1 MKMLFTSKDELKKF
15 LQKKPD
21 WETWVSSLKKG
32 GDRIFCGK
40 NMLSAEPMTE
50 SEIRQLMA

>member
-21 WETWVSSLKKG
+21 WETWVSSLKKD